1 MPDPSS
7 KKLPIDTTW
16 LTIGI
21 AAGVCVGIMTDNLG
35 LWLSL
40 GVVFGLLGPT
50 MFPKKEK
57 KDE

>member
-1 MPDPSS
+1 M
-7 KKLPIDTTW
+7 LGFWIRALTTFTSW
-16 LTIGI
+16 FTIGI
-21 AAGVCVGIMTDNLG
+21 AVGVSGGIMTDNLG

-50 MFPKKEK
+50 LFPKKEK